1 MEARRHK
8 QILDKLKKS
17 NQIFEVDYDTL
28 EKDLEVSLEQDIIQK
43 QDILSSL
50 LLEKELLKLKIS
62 LTP

>member
-1 MEARRHK
+1 MEARRRK
-8 QILDKLKKS
+8 QILGKLKKS

-28 EKDLEVSLEQDIIQK
+28 EKDLEVSLEQEIIQK